1 MELLRISLIAI
12 ALAVTIIFLS
22 GVNKE
27 LSTLALVAASGIF
40 LMIASDG
47 LSEVFG
53 IYDKIAVLSGI
64 DDGIF
69 KTVVKI
75 TLLCYVSE
83 FAIGLIEDF
92 GLRSFADKLGL
103 VAKII
108 IVITAAPIID
118 SLLTAVSAL
127 VV

>member
-1 MELLRISLIAI
+1 MELLRLSLIAL
-12 ALAVTIIFLS
+12 ALAITIIYLN

-27 LSTLALVAASGIF
+27 LSTLAMVAASGIF
-40 LMIASDG
+40 LMIAADG
-47 LSEVFG
+47 IGELLG
-53 IYDKIAVLSGI
+53 IYGEIAAISGI
-64 DDGIF
+64 EEGIF

-103 VAKII
+103 VAKIV
-108 IVITAAPIID
+108 IVITAAPIIE
-118 SLLTAVSAL
+118 SLLSAVSAL